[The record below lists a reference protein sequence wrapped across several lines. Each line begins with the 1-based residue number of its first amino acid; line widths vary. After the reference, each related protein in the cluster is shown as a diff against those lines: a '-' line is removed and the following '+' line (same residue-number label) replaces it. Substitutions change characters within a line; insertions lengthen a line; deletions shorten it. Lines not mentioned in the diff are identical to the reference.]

1 MHVFS
6 LLGDPV
12 RLRIAELLATGE
24 KPVWRLVE
32 ILGPEFRIGQPAVSH
47 HLRVLRDAGFVDFRR
62 IGKSNRYRLNWNAM
76 TTLDAAVEA
85 LFVAW
90 ENRTGWPYDDFRPA
104 LPLRLHRLG
113 RAGLRG
119 RSERQI
125 ESRAEEDDWWFLP
138 D

>member
-1 MHVFS
+1 MHPFT

-12 RLRIAELLATGE
+12 RLRIVELLASGE

-32 ILGPEFRIGQPAVSH
+32 TIGRERSIGQPAISH
-47 HLRVLRDAGFVDFRR
+47 HLRVLKEAGFVSFRTV
-62 IGKSNRYRLNWNAM
+62 GKSNRYRLNWNALA
-76 TTLDAAVEA
+76 TVDAALEE

-90 ENRTGWPYDDFRPA
+90 ENRTGWPYDAFRPVA
-104 LPLRLHRLG
+104 PSRLHRLG

-119 RSERQI
+119 RVMREI
-125 ESRAEEDDWWFLP
+125 EPRAEDDEWGFLP

>member
-1 MHVFS
+1 VHVFT

-12 RLRIAELLATGE
+12 RLRIVELLATGE
-24 KPVWRLVE
+24 KPVWKLVE
-32 ILGPEFRIGQPAVSH
+32 IIGRERDIGQPSVSH
-47 HLRVLRDAGFVDFRR
+47 HLRILKDAGFVDYRT
-62 IGKSNRYRLNWNAM
+62 IGKSNKYRLNWTAM
-76 TTLDAAVEA
+76 TSLDTAVEE

-104 LPLRLHRLG
+104 APARLHRIG

-119 RSERQI
+119 RTQREI
-125 ESRAEEDDWWFLP
+125 EPRADDDDWWFLP

>member
-1 MHVFS
+1 MHVFT

-12 RLRIAELLATGE
+12 RLRIVELLASGE

-32 ILGPEFRIGQPAVSH
+32 TVGAEFHIGQPAVSH
-47 HLRVLRDAGFVDFRR
+47 HLRILKEAGFVAARS
-62 IGKSNRYRLNWNAM
+62 IGKSNKYRLNWHAM
-76 TTLDAAVEA
+76 TSLDSEVEK

-90 ENRTGWPYDDFRPA
+90 ENRTGWPYDDFRPLA
-104 LPLRLHRLG
+104 PPRLHRLG

-119 RSERQI
+119 RTEH
-125 ESRAEEDDWWFLP
+125 EVEPRAGDDEWWFLP